1 LVIPKEWQVLSLAET
16 QSDRQEDRRQTPVAG
31 ASGLRGEG
39 VLRLRFKRRAEATV
53 LGGLYQS
60 GCLKARLF
68 KPEPRH
74 CVEAV
79 LLNTSGGIVGGD
91 RLSLDI
97 QWSPATYAAV
107 TTPACEKLYRAAAC
121 TATVRTRLDVEEGA
135 SAEWLPQE
143 TIVFDRAM
151 VQRDLQVRLAVGAT
165 FTGLE
170 SIVLGRAEMGEAVQ
184 TVWLRDGW
192 RIWRGDRLIYADV
205 LDLHGSVKELLA
217 RAPTLQ
223 GQTAFAN
230 LLHIGPRAESE
241 LHNIRASF
249 EGTGCISGASAWN
262 GMLSVRFVAPDSAI
276 LRRGVARAL
285 NIIRGTLALPR
296 VWQM

>member
-1 LVIPKEWQVLSLAET
+1 MSLAEPRP
-16 QSDRQEDRRQTPVAG
+16 QREKDNQGSVVARTPGFAG
-31 ASGLRGEG
+31 EN
-39 VLRLRFKRRAEATV
+39 VLQLQFKRRADATV
-53 LGGLYQS
+53 LGRLYQS

-74 CVEAV
+74 CAEAV

-91 RLSLDI
+91 RLTLDI
-97 QWSPATYAAV
+97 QWGPAAHAAV
-107 TTPACEKLYRAAAC
+107 TTPACEKLYRAMAS
-121 TATVRTRLDVEEGA
+121 TATVRTALDVKEGA

-143 TIVFDRAM
+143 TIIFDRAM

-170 SIVLGRAEMGEAVQ
+170 SIVMGRAEMGETVRN
-184 TVWLRDGW
+184 VWLRDAW
-192 RIWRGDRLIYADV
+192 RIWRGDRLIYADALNLRGEV
-205 LDLHGSVKELLA
+205 SELLA

-223 GQTAFAN
+223 GRSAFAN

-241 LHNIRASF
+241 LQNVRASL
-249 EGTGCISGASAWN
+249 EDSNCISGASAWN
-262 GMLSVRFVAPDSAI
+262 GMLSVRLVAPNSAI
-276 LRRGVARAL
+276 LRQGVARAL
-285 NIIRGTLALPR
+285 NVIRGELALPR

>member
-1 LVIPKEWQVLSLAET
+1 LVAPKECKALPLAE
-16 QSDRQEDRRQTPVAG
+16 RHPHHEEDGKGTAAAG

-39 VLRLRFKRRAEATV
+39 VLRLQFKRRADATV
-53 LGGLYQS
+53 LGRLYQS

-68 KPEPRH
+68 KPEPHH
-74 CVEAV
+74 CTEAV

-97 QWSPATYAAV
+97 QWGPATYAAV

-121 TATVRTRLDVEEGA
+121 AATVRTNLDVEEGA

-151 VQRDLQVRLAVGAT
+151 VQRDLQVRLAIGAT

-170 SIVLGRAEMGEAVQ
+170 SIVLGRAEMGETVQ
-184 TVWLRDGW
+184 NVWLRDGW

-205 LDLHGSVKELLA
+205 FNLQGDVGQTLA

-241 LHNIRASF
+241 LHNIRASL

-276 LRRGVARAL
+276 LRQGVARAL